1 MLVEQNIHNDCRCRR
16 KRHDGELYRIVGRI
30 LSREFQHGK
39 RKCLPLRRAEL
50 AMMNSF
56 QLFKKVMIATVA
68 IDGFNIGVIIW
79 NTIR

>member
-16 KRHDGELYRIVGRI
+16 ERHDGELYRIVGRI

-39 RKCLPLRRAEL
+39 RKRLPLRYVL